1 MQNFYSDLEFKKISK
16 KICLYFTSKKFK
28 IAVYLPRVGNSLIN
42 FLSESQVFVS
52 ERTIRLWKR
61 ANHSRPSFVMR
72 NGSEFSQ
79 SLFWK
84 ERQSEEL
91 LGIKGGKKLTK
102 TYEKYNFSS
111 ESLLFWEQFIQIT
124 SKYWCCSFL
133 KKSRVI
139 RSRLLFCHERP
150 EQITHG
156 CSFVKSDESNLL
168 MVALF

>member
-61 ANHSRPSFVMR
+61 ANHSRPSFIMR
-72 NGSEFSQ
+72 NGSESLTVALLKRVRGAIRSR
-79 SLFWK
+79 SLFFK

-111 ESLLFWEQFIQIT
+111 ESLLFWERFIQIT
-124 SKYWCCSFL
+124 SDPL
-133 KKSRVI
+133 M
-139 RSRLLFCHERP
+139 LLFFKE
-150 EQITHG
+150 I
-156 CSFVKSDESNLL
+156 ESNSLTIAIL
-168 MVALF
+168 